1 MEGNRPNYHETEDIA
16 VTFDSCR
23 MNDVSITQRV
33 AEQTTNLQTAPAGD
47 VTCEALHLALNAL
60 HIDMAWHAG
69 VISAEVAMEDL
80 HRAIGR
86 ATRSSSIGGGR
97 DEARD
102 IC

>member
-1 MEGNRPNYHETEDIA
+1 MEGPPTNYCETENVAIM
-16 VTFDSCR
+16 FDSDL
-23 MNDVSITQRV
+23 MNDVSMTQRV

-60 HIDMAWHAG
+60 HIDMAWHAN